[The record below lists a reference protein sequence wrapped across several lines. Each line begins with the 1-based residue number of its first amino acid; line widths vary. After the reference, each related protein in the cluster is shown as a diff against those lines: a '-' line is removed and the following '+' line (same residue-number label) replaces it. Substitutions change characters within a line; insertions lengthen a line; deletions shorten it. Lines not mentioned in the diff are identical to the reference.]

1 MDAAWIELIKAIP
14 WGAVIVIL
22 RWLDIKEKTEERKER
37 DANAKD
43 KAEQDRAT
51 QITISQSYA
60 SAINNLNK
68 VTELSSSSIV
78 TAINDFKAA
87 TLDQYR
93 KMGVTQDI
101 LDKLANIDKEK
112 GV

>member
-1 MDAAWIELIKAIP
+1 MESAWIELIKAIP

-43 KAEQDRAT
+43 KAEQDRIT

-68 VTELSSSSIV
+68 VTELSSSNIVASI
-78 TAINDFKAA
+78 NEFKTA
-87 TLDQYR
+87 TLGEFR
-93 KMGVTQDI
+93 KLGSTQDI
-101 LDKLANIDKEK
+101 LEALSKQDKK
-112 GV
+112 GE